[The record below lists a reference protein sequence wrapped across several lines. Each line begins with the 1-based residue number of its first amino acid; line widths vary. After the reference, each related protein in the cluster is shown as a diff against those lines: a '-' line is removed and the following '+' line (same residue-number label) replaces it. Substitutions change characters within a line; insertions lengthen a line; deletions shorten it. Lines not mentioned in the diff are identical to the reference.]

1 MYMYTEIRHYE
12 DVSIIFFI
20 IKTGVISTKALF
32 NTESNFTIRISSL
45 YSCFQN
51 CSWKLEHRTHFFLFP
66 SGIFSGKY
74 LSVMLVNC
82 LCSCL
87 TSLTCWFLWA
97 SECKKYNI
105 SGTLFTKHP
114 LITVANN
121 NLLFKKIYI
130 YFIVVVLNRLKYLVK
145 TTWHCNSIKEPC
157 YYFIQQFM
165 QMPSFRV
172 HSSETMFPPKVT
184 LSQAYK

>member
-1 MYMYTEIRHYE
+1 MLKLKAHFGFH
-12 DVSIIFFI
+12 DVFLNC
-20 IKTGVISTKALF
+20 TVDSTNVHVHWNPPLQLGYHHCIHVSWTVRENL
-32 NTESNFTIRISSL
+32 NTQHISSHL
-45 YSCFQN
+45 V
-51 CSWKLEHRTHFFLFP
+51 
-66 SGIFSGKY
+66 FSLGKY

-157 YYFIQQFM
+157 NYFIQQFM

>member
-12 DVSIIFFI
+12 DVSIIFCI

-32 NTESNFTIRISSL
+32 NTESNFTIRIASL

-51 CSWKLEHRTHFFLFP
+51 CSWKLEHTTHFFLFP

-82 LCSCL
+82 LCFCL
-87 TSLTCWFLWA
+87 TSHTCWFIWA
-97 SECKKYNI
+97 SECKKYI
-105 SGTLFTKHP
+105 SGTLFTKHL

-121 NLLFKKIYI
+121 NLLFQKMYI

-145 TTWHCNSIKEPC
+145 TTNDIV
-157 YYFIQQFM
+157 I
-165 QMPSFRV
+165 
-172 HSSETMFPPKVT
+172 
-184 LSQAYK
+184 L